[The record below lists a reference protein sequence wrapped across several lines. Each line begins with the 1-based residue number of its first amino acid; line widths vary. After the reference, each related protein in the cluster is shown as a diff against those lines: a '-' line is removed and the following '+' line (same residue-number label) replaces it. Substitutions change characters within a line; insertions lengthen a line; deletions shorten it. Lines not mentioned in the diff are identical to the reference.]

1 MPGQMKYAPPHGLG
15 SVLPGLA
22 QYPGETATHS
32 NELDSPGDEP
42 YVPAGQGFGIELPSG
57 QK

>member
-42 YVPAGQGFGIELPSG
+42 
-57 QK
+57 